1 MVAPSSSSAKRSAG
15 LRRATSSD
23 CGRSTDATTALGA
36 GGACVSRARAMRED
50 GVVERSR
57 ADVDWQVAVEA
68 EDRAPSCSLLSLL
81 SALSCS
87 PALLLS
93 RCAGRLST
101 ARPGRLSPAPDLTH
115 RVFPSALA
123 AAATA
128 SGIAAGGARSQAP
141 PLVDLLQLQAVLKLV
156 TTRRPACGE
165 RVASAPPRGRRR
177 AAAQNNGARDRRRG
191 ERGGKCSGERRR
203 GAHVPLLTAVKRNND
218 LRPIEITAL
227 NHLESLHNAHVSRL
241 TTQALGIMQVDDSIT
256 TASSG
261 TSSETPLLPA
271 GPGETSSAATIP
283 PRASTPPRSRARTAV
298 RAHNL
303 FASLTHTPPT
313 LNSTFVRGERRDK
326 GGDVARGEMQEAV
339 VRHCCAA
346 PHPGPPH
353 PQLPRPAPPEL
364 LCSSLV
370 FGATHSDTRL
380 ARWLSSTTDHTTQ
393 NIV

>member
-1 MVAPSSSSAKRSAG
+1 M
-15 LRRATSSD
+15 
-23 CGRSTDATTALGA
+23 
-36 GGACVSRARAMRED
+36 
-50 GVVERSR
+50 
-57 ADVDWQVAVEA
+57 
-68 EDRAPSCSLLSLL
+68 
-81 SALSCS
+81 
-87 PALLLS
+87 
-93 RCAGRLST
+93 
-101 ARPGRLSPAPDLTH
+101 
-115 RVFPSALA
+115 
-123 AAATA
+123 
-128 SGIAAGGARSQAP
+128 
-141 PLVDLLQLQAVLKLV
+141 
-156 TTRRPACGE
+156 
-165 RVASAPPRGRRR
+165 
-177 AAAQNNGARDRRRG
+177 
-191 ERGGKCSGERRR
+191 
-203 GAHVPLLTAVKRNND
+203 
-218 LRPIEITAL
+218 
-227 NHLESLHNAHVSRL
+227 HNAHVSRL

-380 ARWLSSTTDHTTQ
+380 ARWLSSTTDHTHTKYCVVPLHSCNSHFHRQ
-393 NIV
+393 MTLL